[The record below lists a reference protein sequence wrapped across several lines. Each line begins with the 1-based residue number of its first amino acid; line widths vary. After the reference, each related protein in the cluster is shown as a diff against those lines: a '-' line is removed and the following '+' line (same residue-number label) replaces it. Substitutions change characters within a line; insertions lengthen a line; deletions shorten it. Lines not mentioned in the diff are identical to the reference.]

1 MLLLSIVGFWCH
13 HRYTRVSIFVFPFFF
28 VKKRIDLVLSFPKW
42 MFNLLSTNQ
51 SHILEKFLVS
61 SSFILSRS
69 LCWNYKHVSSA
80 ERNRSQSTACGM
92 LFIYNRNNN
101 GPIMDSCGT
110 LHCKLS
116 EVVNFLWTF
125 TWNFLLDRYDLY
137 QSITSRE
144 NPSDDIFRSKILWSI
159 VLNAFWSSIKI
170 TPVKRPE
177 SKPLDILS
185 VK

>member
-1 MLLLSIVGFWCH
+1 MLDFDVTIVYVQSFNF
-13 HRYTRVSIFVFPFFF
+13 RFSIFLVE
-28 VKKRIDLVLSFPKW
+28 KRIDLVLSFPKW

-61 SSFILSRS
+61 SSFIHSRS
-69 LCWNYKHVSSA
+69 ICWNYKHVSSA

-125 TWNFLLDRYDLY
+125 TWNFLLDSYDLY